1 MGRRTSQRIHRNR
14 KSWIVK
20 KEMIW
25 LTRPHIKERFKS
37 LSKRAKFG
45 LEMEP
50 RKLESSVRI
59 EHDSTVQRC

>member
-37 LSKRAKFG
+37 LSKRAKFD
-45 LEMEP
+45 LEMGA
-50 RKLESSVRI
+50 
-59 EHDSTVQRC
+59 